1 MARPLRI
8 EYEGAVY
15 HVTARGNERKN
26 IFFSRKDYE
35 RFLEYL
41 KEAKKKF
48 NINLHCYVLMSN
60 HYHLIIE
67 TPEANL
73 SRAMHYING
82 SYSTY
87 INIKRKRSGHLFQ
100 GRYKS
105 IIVDKDNYL
114 LELSR
119 YIHLNPVRAAM
130 VEKPE
135 EYHCSSYRLFISSRK
150 DNLVTK
156 ELIQDLVRRGNGNE
170 RQAYQRFVEAAIG
183 VEFDDPMKDVYGGI
197 MLGGVRFIKETLR
210 ILKENYHR
218 KDEVSNR
225 KALRA
230 GYGID
235 EIVEA
240 VSDYYKRSY
249 AEIVNTK
256 SSEHRN
262 IAIYMIKERT
272 GETNREIGEFFGG
285 LTHSAVAKIY
295 RKMMNDMRGD
305 RKLQRK
311 ISQIEKNLDNFKG

>member
-15 HVTARGNERKN
+15 HVTARGNERKK
-26 IFFSRKDYE
+26 IFFSKTDYVK
-35 RFLEYL
+35 FLQYL
-41 KEAKKKF
+41 TEAKKKF
-48 NINLHCYVLMSN
+48 NIILHSYVLMSN

-67 TPEANL
+67 TPKANL

-87 INIKRKRSGHLFQ
+87 INIKRKRSGHVYQ

-119 YIHLNPVRAAM
+119 YIHLNPVRAKM

-135 EYHCSSYRLFISSRK
+135 DYLYSSYASYISRK
-150 DNLVTK
+150 ADTIVNRNLILGLVT
-156 ELIQDLVRRGNGNE
+156 RHNGNE
-170 RQAYQRFVEAAIG
+170 SREYKRFVEAAIG
-183 VEFDDPMKDVYGGI
+183 SETDDPMKHVYGGI
-197 MLGGVRFIKETLR
+197 MLGGVRFIKETLK
-210 ILKENYHR
+210 IIQDDYHR

-230 GYGID
+230 GYAID
-235 EIVEA
+235 EVVA
-240 VSDYYKRSY
+240 VVSRHFKLSRAD
-249 AEIVNTK
+249 IVNAEF
-256 SSEHRN
+256 SEQRN
-262 IAIYMIKERT
+262 IAICLIKERT
-272 GETNREIGEFFGG
+272 GATNREIGEFFGG

-295 RKMMNDMRGD
+295 RKIIKDMRGCPAP
-305 RKLQRK
+305 
-311 ISQIEKNLDNFKG
+311 SYCTTP